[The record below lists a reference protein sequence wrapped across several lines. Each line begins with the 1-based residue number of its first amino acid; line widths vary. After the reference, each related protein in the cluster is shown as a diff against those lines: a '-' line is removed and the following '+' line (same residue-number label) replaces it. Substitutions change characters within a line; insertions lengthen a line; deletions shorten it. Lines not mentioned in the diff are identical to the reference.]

1 MAFDPAAIHVQRR
14 GFNPPLGVR
23 EIQVAQFR
31 HANPRTRRMPFRR
44 RIATQSDLLKP
55 ITCKLACLLRSE
67 LAYAPQ
73 DKAPR
78 AAFAIAVLDKVGLC
92 SARLNAHTKA
102 LERAVACI
110 PFEYISS
117 ARVWPQY
124 IDSAFCDPS
133 HGPSL
138 LRLLPWP
145 PLSAREAWGKQRGS
159 NVRKHK

>member
-1 MAFDPAAIHVQRR
+1 LAF
-14 GFNPPLGVR
+14 GG
-23 EIQVAQFR
+23 
-31 HANPRTRRMPFRR
+31 

-67 LAYAPQ
+67 FAYAPQ
-73 DKAPR
+73 DKAAR
-78 AAFAIAVLDKVGLC
+78 AAFAIPVLDKVRLC
-92 SARLNAHTKA
+92 SARLNAHAKA
-102 LERAVACI
+102 LKRAVACI